1 MLMCKQPDILES
13 EKIHFAV
20 MAIEA
25 GAREMG
31 ISPMEMRRRLEK
43 MNLIK
48 RLLLDNYEVMHTQSL
63 KHVGEDVAEALKNWE
78 AHEGE
83 KV

>member
-1 MLMCKQPDILES
+1 MCKQPDILES

-43 MNLIK
+43 ITIAK
-48 RLLLDNYEVMHTQSL
+48 S
-63 KHVGEDVAEALKNWE
+63 KNSRPKNKMC
-78 AHEGE
+78 H
-83 KV
+83 